1 MKTNITINR
10 NMKRVAAYILAA
22 VAAFGYAISLIVEYE
37 NAQQYYPFT
46 SGDPY
51 SLITGLLCAAAGAY
65 ALYTGYILNRQ
76 HVEIMDGTVTGTG
89 LEDGLLNKEKNF
101 TYAVSDIRKIDV
113 ASRRGFGKCVEL
125 HIQNHGVV
133 AVCVQDPQE
142 AANMLAQAAA
152 VRN

>member
-1 MKTNITINR
+1 MKTNITITGNR
-10 NMKRVAAYILAA
+10 KRVAAYILAA
-22 VAAFGYAISLIVEYE
+22 VAAFGFAVSLIAEYE

-51 SLITGLLCAAAGAY
+51 SLITGILCAAAGAY
-65 ALYTGYILNRQ
+65 ALYTGYIVNRQ
-76 HVEIMDGTVTGTG
+76 HIEIIDTTVTGTG

-125 HIQNHGVV
+125 HIQDHGVA
-133 AVCVQDPQE
+133 AVCVQNPQE
-142 AANMLAQAAA
+142 AADALRAAIE
-152 VRN
+152 V